1 MFRVEDERRADGD
14 GAVLVHPSGVQA
26 SHAEAEE
33 LRDLTRSAGVA
44 VVGELNAS
52 RRDPDPGHY
61 LGSGKLEELG
71 ALRRERDAEVVIF
84 GVPLSP
90 SQERNIERILK
101 CRVLDRTRLILDIFA
116 QRAYSYEGKL
126 QVELAQLEHMSTR
139 LVRGWTHLERQ
150 KGGIG
155 LRGPGEK
162 QLETDRRLLNQRVK
176 QIRGRLHAVRARRN
190 LGRRARQRAEVP
202 MIALAGYTNAGKST
216 LFNRLTAADVL
227 SEDRLFATLDPT
239 MRKVALAG
247 GAAAVLADTVGFV
260 RHLPHEL
267 VAAFETTL
275 EESSAADLLLHVVD
289 ASDPERAE
297 KSAQVEDVL
306 TRIGADSVPRVVVCN
321 KIDTVD
327 DATPRV
333 DRDASGTPWRV
344 WLSAATGEG
353 VALLQEV
360 LTERL
365 AGRVERHSV
374 LIPWAAGAL
383 RARLFERFEIESER
397 TDDPRGWIVSVRAS
411 ESLLAQVLGGSEA
424 AWWAEAAELG
434 EPEPATPFGRVA
446 VLADRDGASGPTLRE
461 GAETGAPRVKLA
473 Q

>member
-1 MFRVEDERRADGD
+1 MFRVDDERRADGE
-14 GAVLVHPSGVQA
+14 GAVLVHPTGVHTA
-26 SHAEAEE
+26 HAEAEE
-33 LRDLTRSAGVA
+33 LRDLTRSAGVP

-71 ALRRERDAEVVIF
+71 ALRIERGAEVVIF

-90 SQERNIERILK
+90 SQERNIERLLK

-116 QRAYSYEGKL
+116 QRAQSYEGKL

-176 QIRGRLHAVRARRN
+176 QIRGRLQSVRARRD
-190 LGRRARQRAEVP
+190 LGRRARRRAEVP

-216 LFNRLTAADVL
+216 LFNRLTTASVL

-239 MRKVALAG
+239 LRKVALAG
-247 GAAAVLADTVGFV
+247 GVAAVLADTVGFV

-275 EESSAADLLLHVVD
+275 EESSAADLVLHVLD
-289 ASDPERAE
+289 AADPERAE
-297 KSAQVEDVL
+297 KSAQVDEVL
-306 TRIGADSVPRVVVCN
+306 TRIGADAVPQVVVCN
-321 KIDTVD
+321 KIDALD
-327 DATPRV
+327 DGLPRV
-333 DRDASGTPWRV
+333 DRDANGVPWRV
-344 WLSAATGEG
+344 WLSAATGAG
-353 VALLQEV
+353 VDLLLEV

-365 AGRVERHSV
+365 AGRVGAYSV
-374 LIPWAAGAL
+374 LIPWAGGAL
-383 RARLFERFEIESER
+383 RARLFGRFDIESER
-397 TDDPRGWIVSVRAS
+397 TDDPRGWVLTVRAS
-411 ESLLAQVLGGSEA
+411 EALLSNALTGTDAEWWLADPLEPTSEPGFVAEHGAESVGAAVLCEAGGSFRA
-424 AWWAEAAELG
+424 A
-434 EPEPATPFGRVA
+434 
-446 VLADRDGASGPTLRE
+446 
-461 GAETGAPRVKLA
+461 KLA
-473 Q
+473 E